1 MNTIAAVLLALLVPI
16 AWGLLSAWAFD
27 KWRERRAAKVR
38 EEEKSRGS
46 EAA

>member
-1 MNTIAAVLLALLVPI
+1 MNTIAAILLALLVPI

-27 KWRERRAAKVR
+27 KWRERRAAKARDR
-38 EEEKSRGS
+38 ETSGGR